1 MSTIDLKQNFG
12 RLLRAL
18 EGNGM
23 KPTAIAKSMG
33 YTTTAQLH
41 SVLEGESLIS
51 TKAIINLIE
60 NLKVNPSFLFL
71 GTGEMFLGGEN
82 EVDELR
88 KKNQELAHN
97 HNEAVKVVMV
107 LNETIKKLEK
117 RNADLIDLTSAAI
130 KYHKGHSSEEPTIEI
145 IDEKDP
151 VKKNLEIMRM
161 ISEMNKE
168 LSEEKPKNPVKPRKS
183 K

>member
-1 MSTIDLKQNFG
+1 MATIDIKQNIG
-12 RLLRAL
+12 RLLRTL

-23 KPTAIAKSMG
+23 KPTSIAKSMG
-33 YTTTAQLH
+33 YTTTSQLH
-41 SVLEGESLIS
+41 SVLEGDSLIS

-60 NLKVNPSFLFL
+60 NLKVNPTYLFL
-71 GTGEMFLGGEN
+71 GTGEMFLSEEN
-82 EVDELR
+82 EIDELR

-97 HNEAVKVVMV
+97 HNEAVKVVIA
-107 LNETIKKLEK
+107 LNDTIKKLEK

-130 KYHKGHSSEEPTIEI
+130 KYHKGLAPEETFIELSSET
-145 IDEKDP
+145 DP

-168 LSEEKPKNPVKPRKS
+168 LPEEKQKNVVKPG
-183 K
+183 

>member
-1 MSTIDLKQNFG
+1 MSTIDLKQNFAQ
-12 RLLRAL
+12 LLHAL
-18 EGNGM
+18 EVNGM
-23 KPTAIAKSMG
+23 KPTAIAKAMG
-33 YTTTAQLH
+33 YTTTSQLH
-41 SVLEGESLIS
+41 SVLEGDSLIS

-60 NLKVNPSFLFL
+60 NLKVNPSFLFM
-71 GTGEMFLGGEN
+71 GTGEIFLGEEN

-97 HNEAVKVVMV
+97 HNEAVKVVIA
-107 LNETIKKLEK
+107 LNDTIKKLEK

-130 KYHKGHSSEEPTIEI
+130 KYHKSLAAEEPIIELS
-145 IDEKDP
+145 DEKDP

-168 LSEEKPKNPVKPRKS
+168 LPEEKPKNVVKPGES